1 LKARY
6 GFDIILLEVLNMD
19 DNKIYDMFEKIY
31 IELTS
36 FKQDMS
42 EFRDE
47 TNKRLTKL
55 EIGQE
60 QMNDKVSEAFE
71 AIHTLA
77 ETNDRQHEEI
87 MKELRGEIN
96 VVEFAVKRLVK

>member
-1 LKARY
+1 
-6 GFDIILLEVLNMD
+6 MD
-19 DNKIYDMFEKIY
+19 DNKIYDMFEKLY
-31 IELTS
+31 IELTGFRAEFNGLKSEFGS
-36 FKQDMS
+36 FKKEMS

-77 ETNDRQHEEI
+77 ETNDRQHAEI
-87 MKELRGEIN
+87 MSELRGEIN
-96 VVEFAVKRLVK
+96 VVELAVKRLVK